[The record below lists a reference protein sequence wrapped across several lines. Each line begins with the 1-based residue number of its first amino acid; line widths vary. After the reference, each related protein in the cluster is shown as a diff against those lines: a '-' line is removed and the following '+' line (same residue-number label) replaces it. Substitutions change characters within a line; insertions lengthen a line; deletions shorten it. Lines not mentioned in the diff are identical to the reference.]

1 MTRPLTV
8 QSCDVVAVAQLTHSW
23 GGGNSLTQTLIEKKI
38 VTSVIIIVMRDLRV
52 FLIRQV
58 EQGFLSKLLKDF
70 DDFSKS
76 GVGCWWRRTV
86 KLWKK
91 IIPCSHLLLKIAK
104 KTINFFHCLP
114 KKKHLNS
121 SCSRNLK
128 HFGNPKMVEKNART
142 VLKIQSLF

>member
-1 MTRPLTV
+1 MLLLLPIE
-8 QSCDVVAVAQLTHSW
+8 QLTHSW
-23 GGGNSLTQTLIEKKI
+23 GGGNSLTQTLIEKKN

-58 EQGFLSKLLKDF
+58 ERGFLSKFLKDF

-76 GVGCWWRRTV
+76 GVGYWWRRTV

-114 KKKHLNS
+114 KKKHLNKWLDGPIFS
-121 SCSRNLK
+121 K
-128 HFGNPKMVEKNART
+128 QT
-142 VLKIQSLF
+142 VLHQKRMWNLSPNFNLLFRNFSK

>member
-52 FLIRQV
+52 FLIGQV
-58 EQGFLSKLLKDF
+58 EQGFLSIFLKDF

-76 GVGCWWRRTV
+76 GVGYWWRRTV

-104 KTINFFHCLP
+104 KKQSNF
-114 KKKHLNS
+114 
-121 SCSRNLK
+121 
-128 HFGNPKMVEKNART
+128 
-142 VLKIQSLF
+142 SLFANKETSLIRRTYFLPTDYTSPKEDVKPFTEF